1 MFLVL
6 MQGIGGINWPTIGLE
21 YWLMILWFT
30 FYSLHCDYFL
40 WCSNNGFIPLASV
53 QLRDHTRHH
62 VLRLKTQPLRKIANK

>member
-21 YWLMILWFT
+21 YRLMILWFT

-40 WCSNNGFIPLASV
+40 WCSNNGFIPLVFSLEIIQGIMSYV
-53 QLRDHTRHH
+53 
-62 VLRLKTQPLRKIANK
+62 